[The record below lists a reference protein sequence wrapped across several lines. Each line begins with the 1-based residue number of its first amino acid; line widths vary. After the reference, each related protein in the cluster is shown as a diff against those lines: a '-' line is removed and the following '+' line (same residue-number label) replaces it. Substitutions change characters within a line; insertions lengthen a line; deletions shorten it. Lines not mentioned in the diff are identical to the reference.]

1 MIGGPQGTIT
11 IQQLFRLLMA
21 RDQERIVDTDEEDE
35 DAGPGEDEQSEI
47 KQEEGQSRT
56 MA

>member
-35 DAGPGEDEQSEI
+35 DAGPGEDE
-47 KQEEGQSRT
+47 
-56 MA
+56 